1 MLCLS
6 PFRAGMW
13 YNSPAMKNDCR
24 NAGQKGKREALK
36 RRVRVEIDLGALVR
50 NYKKIVAH
58 VKPMKVLAVLKANA
72 YGLGVGA
79 YAKALA
85 SAGCREFGVAEPFE
99 VLFLNNS
106 PKWTGPSPSDSSA
119 NT

>member
-50 NYKKIVAH
+50 NYRKIVAH

-72 YGLGVGA
+72 YGLGENLHRLYMRDDLPVVPHQ
-79 YAKALA
+79 
-85 SAGCREFGVAEPFE
+85 CAEIDLDTHAAF
-99 VLFLNNS
+99 
-106 PKWTGPSPSDSSA
+106 
-119 NT
+119 